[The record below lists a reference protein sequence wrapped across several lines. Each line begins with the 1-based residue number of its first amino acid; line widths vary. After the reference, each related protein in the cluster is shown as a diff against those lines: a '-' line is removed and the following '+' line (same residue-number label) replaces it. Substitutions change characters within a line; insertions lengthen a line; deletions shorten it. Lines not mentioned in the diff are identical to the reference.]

1 MILIT
6 CFMIGLALGVLFYGG
21 LWLTV
26 RRLLTSHHPV
36 ALTLGSLLL
45 RSGVALA
52 GFLLVSDGDWR
63 NTTAC
68 LIGFVV
74 ARIVVSR
81 ELPLCM

>member
-1 MILIT
+1 MILIA

-36 ALTLGSLLL
+36 VLTLGSLLL
-45 RSGVALA
+45 RSGAALA
-52 GFLLVSDGDWR
+52 GFWMVTDGDWR
-63 NTTAC
+63 NTAAC
-68 LIGFVV
+68 LVGFVV

-81 ELPLCM
+81 ELPVCT